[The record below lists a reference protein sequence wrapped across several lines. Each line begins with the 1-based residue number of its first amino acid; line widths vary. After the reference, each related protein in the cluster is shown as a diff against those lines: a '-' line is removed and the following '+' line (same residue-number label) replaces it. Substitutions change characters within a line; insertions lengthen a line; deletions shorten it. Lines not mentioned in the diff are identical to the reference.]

1 MASTLE
7 TGKNLDEFDALEG
20 VDFPD
25 DTLGLTDQQWD
36 NINKQLNDAV
46 KAGAISENER
56 NGARQLIAQIPQNMR
71 GKAEKIV
78 EKKLKKKAEYEQEHR
93 KKVEEAQE
101 KGWLSE
107 KEAEKLLK
115 DYHKLSGGKKRK
127 KATDKLEKDLKIR
140 EAEKTQAEDLVD
152 QSPHFNHQ
160 GKRTKEAETFIKR
173 HATLDEG
180 GKKKEKIR
188 LLNRINQLDN
198 IVELCEDRE
207 KQASE
212 LYSHGEYYQA
222 LLIMKRNKRFTDRYP
237 ESIRLQEVNKKAEVS
252 ITNLEYELEEQ
263 EKIREAREDRDD
275 EVSVENAD
283 HSLNLSN
290 KLIHLADHMVGFT
303 KSHDEGLIP
312 RDPKWVT
319 DHMSEQQREAKEK
332 HEELEQMYQTFAAL
346 DEQAEDQSA
355 ELDDF
360 RRQEL
365 AKDAILQTH
374 AKSYADIGKETDED
388 ESPTIEHHGNSTIT
402 SELEEGAEVQ
412 LDQSERNL
420 QQDEADKLLRTD
432 DVQVTVQKKGQTLEG
447 SDAEQQVA
455 DNMLSRE
462 ENLIR
467 KSNLSEEAKEAELQR
482 LKEARQH
489 RGGRIAG
496 ALWNKLKG
504 DSRADDLI
512 TTGDRYNAEK
522 NQETMADIISKSA
535 SKEDKQLQK
544 EQEQDNLK
552 RKAAMLEQVRKSA

>member
-1 MASTLE
+1 MASAFE
-7 TGKNLDEFDALEG
+7 TGKTLDEFDALEG

-25 DTLGLTDQQWD
+25 DNLGLSDQQWD
-36 NINKQLNDAV
+36 NINKQLNEAV
-46 KAGAISENER
+46 KMGAISEKER
-56 NGARQLIAQIPQNMR
+56 SGARQLIAQIPPNMR
-71 GKAEKIV
+71 QNAEKIV
-78 EKKLKKKAEYEQEHR
+78 EKKLKKKAEYEQEFR
-93 KKVEEAQE
+93 KKVDEAQE

-107 KEAEKLLK
+107 KEAEKFLG

-127 KATDKLEKDLKIR
+127 KATDKLEKDLKVR
-140 EAEKTQAEDLVD
+140 EAEKTKAEDLID

-160 GKRTKEAETFIKR
+160 GKRTKEAEDFIKR
-173 HATLDEG
+173 HSSLDEA

-198 IVELCEDRE
+198 VVGLCEDRE
-207 KQASE
+207 KQASD
-212 LYSHGEYYQA
+212 LYSQGEYYQA

-237 ESIRLQEVNKKAEVS
+237 ESPRLKDVNKKAEVS

-263 EKIREAREDRDD
+263 EKVREAREDRDD
-275 EVSVENAD
+275 EISVENAD

-290 KLIHLADHMVGFT
+290 KLIKLADHMVGFT
-303 KSHDEGLIP
+303 KSHEDGVIP

-332 HEELEQMYQTFAAL
+332 HEELEQMYQSFAAL
-346 DEQAEDQSA
+346 DEQSEEQND

-365 AKDAILQTH
+365 AKDTVLQAH
-374 AKSYADIGKETDED
+374 AKSYTDIGKESDEN
-388 ESPTIEHHGNSTIT
+388 ESPTIEHHGNATIT
-402 SELEEGAEVQ
+402 STLEEGSEVQ

-447 SDAEQQVA
+447 TDAEQQVA
-455 DNMLSRE
+455 DNMLDRE
-462 ENLIR
+462 EELVR
-467 KSNLSEEAKEAELQR
+467 SSNLSEEAKEAELQR

-504 DSRADDLI
+504 DNRADDLI

-522 NQETMADIISKSA
+522 NQETMADILDKSA
-535 SKEDKQLQK
+535 SKEDRKLQK
-544 EQEQDNLK
+544 DQERENLK
-552 RKAAMLEQVRKSA
+552 RKAAMLEQVKKSA